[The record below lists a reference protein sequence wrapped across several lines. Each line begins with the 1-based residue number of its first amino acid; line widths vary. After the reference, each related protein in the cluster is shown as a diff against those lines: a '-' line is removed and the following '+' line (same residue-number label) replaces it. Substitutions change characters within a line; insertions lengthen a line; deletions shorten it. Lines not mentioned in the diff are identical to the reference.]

1 MSIKKLNDVRPIWHA
16 VIWIAAYV
24 VLTNIGDGLSASLG
38 KPNSATVPLH
48 AARQETRTTDTATTS
63 RRESDK
69 LVRIPQGSG
78 M

>member
-48 AARQETRTTDTATTS
+48 AAR
-63 RRESDK
+63 
-69 LVRIPQGSG
+69 
-78 M
+78 